1 VHVIRGAE
9 LALPEAMTLRTRR
22 DDRRT
27 DGGRKK
33 AVWGIRAS
41 GSIVRITL
49 SVWFLALAAAPLC
62 ASSNKGSSD
71 KDKLDSVLADR
82 ADKGS
87 VGRSRV
93 IVMLKKGADA
103 SDDVRKLGGNLG
115 RRLPLINGQVVELS
129 NGLLKKLASSSAVE
143 SIHVDRAL
151 HGHLNRAAVTIG
163 ARAVQEDLGFDGA
176 GVGVAIIDSG
186 VSSWHDDL
194 TYKGTNL
201 NVRVVGGQRVAKFV
215 DFVNGRTAPYD
226 DNGHGTHIA
235 GIIAGNGYDTNGARA
250 GIAPAAHLVSL
261 KVLNDQG
268 SGYISNVIAALDW
281 AVTNTAAYNIRVIN
295 LSVGAPITESYLTD
309 PLTLAARRAV
319 DKGIVVV
326 AAAGNLGHN
335 AVGQLQ
341 YGGITSPGNAPWVF
355 TVGAS
360 NTKGTVNRNDDTVA
374 DYSSRGPSALDFSA
388 KPDVIAPGTGIVS
401 LSDPTSYFYQTKP
414 AYLLAG
420 TLKTSYKPY
429 LSLTGTSM
437 AAPMVAGT
445 AALMIQ
451 ANPRLTP
458 NLVKAIIEYTAQKYE
473 YDSLTQGAGFLNTK
487 GAVDLARFFLTS
499 KGGQKYPSAKPWGR
513 TILWGNQRLTGGV
526 IKPAG
531 TAWAT
536 GVTWGTAFRDSGENI
551 VWGTICGR
559 DCDNIVWGTS
569 LLDADN
575 IVWGTMSRD
584 FDNIV
589 WGTMRDGE
597 NIVWG
602 TLASDTNIVWGAQCA
617 GANCENVV
625 WGSSLPQLDN
635 IVWGTQLEAENI
647 VWGTCGD
654 FGNIVWGTSD
664 DSEAPPALYD
674 DPDSSPPT
682 FEVLTFDSLFSSE
695 PAPVD
700 GTTSADPLSSVVV
713 TPVIDPIET
722 VVTLTPLPGG
732 GF

>member
-1 VHVIRGAE
+1 MRGVE
-9 LALPEAMTLRTRR
+9 LALLRGMTLRTRR
-22 DDRRT
+22 DGRRT
-27 DGGRKK
+27 DGGHNK
-33 AVWGIRAS
+33 AVWGIRGS

-49 SVWFLALAAAPLC
+49 ALWFLALAAAPLL
-62 ASSNKGSSD
+62 AGSNKGSSGKD
-71 KDKLDSVLADR
+71 KDRLDSVLAQI

-93 IVMLKKGADA
+93 IVILKNGADV

-129 NGLLKKLASSSAVE
+129 NGQLRKLAGSSAVE
-143 SIHVDRAL
+143 SIHVDRPLRA
-151 HGHLNRAAVTIG
+151 HLNRAAVTIG

-186 VSSWHDDL
+186 VTSWHDDL
-194 TYKGTNL
+194 TYKGANL
-201 NVRVVGGQRVAKFV
+201 NVRVVGGQRVARFV

-226 DNGHGTHIA
+226 DNGHGTHVA
-235 GIIAGNGYDTNGARA
+235 GIVAGNGYDTNGARA

-261 KVLNDQG
+261 KVLNEQG
-268 SGYISNVIAALDW
+268 AGYISNVIAALDW
-281 AVTNTAAYNIRVIN
+281 AVTNKAAYNIRVIN
-295 LSVGAPITESYLTD
+295 LSVGAPITESYKTD
-309 PLTLAARRAV
+309 PLTLAAKRAV
-319 DKGIVVV
+319 DDGILVV
-326 AAAGNLGHN
+326 AAAGNLGRN
-335 AVGQLQ
+335 NLGQQQ
-341 YGGITSPGNAPWVF
+341 YGGITSPGNAPWVLS
-355 TVGAS
+355 VGAS

-374 DYSSRGPSALDFSA
+374 DYSSRGPGAIDFGA

-401 LSDPTSYFYQTKP
+401 LSDPTSYFYQTKS

-420 TLKTSYKPY
+420 SLKTSYKPY

-437 AAPMVAGT
+437 AAPMVTGT

-451 ANPRLTP
+451 ANPKLTP
-458 NLVKAIIEYTAQKYE
+458 NLVKAIIEYTAQKYP
-473 YDSLTQGAGFLNTK
+473 YDSLTEGAGFLNTR
-487 GAVDLARFFLTS
+487 GAVDLARFFVS
-499 KGGQKYPSAKPWGR
+499 PKAGQKYPSAKPWSR
-513 TILWGNQRLTGGV
+513 TIIWGNQRLTGGV

-531 TAWAT
+531 SAWAT
-536 GVTWGTAFRDSGENI
+536 GVTWGAALRDSGENI
-551 VWGTICGR
+551 VWGTICGF

-589 WGTMRDGE
+589 WGTALDGE

-602 TLASDTNIVWGAQCA
+602 TLAADSNVVWGAQCA
-617 GANCENVV
+617 GANCDNIV

-635 IVWGTQLEAENI
+635 IVWGTQLDADNI

-664 DSEAPPALYD
+664 DTGDPPPLYD

-682 FEVLTFDSLFSSE
+682 FEVLTFESLFSSE
-695 PAPVD
+695 PATGD
-700 GTTSADPLSSVVV
+700 GTTSGDPMTSAVAPLTDSATAVVGS
-713 TPVIDPIET
+713 TT
-722 VVTLTPLPGG
+722 TLLGG